1 MEINVEFNKIL
12 LKLYRYRLYLYF
24 ERTNIKKGDSYL

>member
-12 LKLYRYRLYLYF
+12 LKIISIQGILIFRKNQYKEGR
-24 ERTNIKKGDSYL
+24 

>member
-12 LKLYRYRLYLYF
+12 LKIILTKVILIFRKNQYKEGR
-24 ERTNIKKGDSYL
+24 

>member
-12 LKLYRYRLYLYF
+12 LKIISIQVIPIFRKNQYKEGR
-24 ERTNIKKGDSYL
+24 

>member
-12 LKLYRYRLYLYF
+12 LKIILIQVILIFRKNQYKEGR
-24 ERTNIKKGDSYL
+24 

>member
-12 LKLYRYRLYLYF
+12 LKIIPIQVILIFRKNQYKEGR
-24 ERTNIKKGDSYL
+24 